1 MRTGQLH
8 VAGDGEIHE
17 AWNRGGVVLVHLLL
31 LGRGLVP
38 LRVCKQMVIVAPLKL
53 SGSLNFLISAL

>member
-1 MRTGQLH
+1 MQTESFH
-8 VAGDGEIHE
+8 VDGDREIRE
-17 AWNRGGVVLVHLLL
+17 AWLRGGVVLVHLLL

-38 LRVCKQMVIVAPLKL
+38 LRVCKQMAIVAPLKL

>member
-8 VAGDGEIHE
+8 VAGDGEIRE

-31 LGRGLVP
+31 LGLGVIP
-38 LRVCKQMVIVAPLKL
+38 LRVSKQQGW
-53 SGSLNFLISAL
+53 GSYP